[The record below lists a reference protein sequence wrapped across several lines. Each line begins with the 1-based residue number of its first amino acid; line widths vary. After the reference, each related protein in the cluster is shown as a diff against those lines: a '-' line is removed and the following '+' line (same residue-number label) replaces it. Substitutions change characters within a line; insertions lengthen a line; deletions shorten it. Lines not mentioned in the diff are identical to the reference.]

1 MSAPAGMPL
10 PLLALAILLAALMG
24 FAVQR
29 GATCMVAAVEEWI
42 SKRSARRSLAIG
54 EASLWVLGGLAVL
67 QLAGWA
73 RFMPQGFAVSRW
85 TVLGGLLLGLGAA
98 VNRACVFGAVAR
110 FGNGEWAYALTPAG
124 YFAGAA
130 LGAMALPVW
139 LPDARPVPLPGAAWL
154 LQPGAKTALVI
165 VAGGAG
171 LWMLWRLV
179 QPLGSPGDSN
189 DASGLHRLA
198 RWRRSIWRPHE
209 ATLVIGLSF
218 VLLLG
223 LAGRWT
229 YIELIGDAAHG
240 QWHDAGRRLLLLL
253 ALGAG
258 AARGGWTAHRFSPQ
272 PWRAL
277 LMARCVLGGALM
289 GLGAELVPGAND
301 GLILLGLP
309 LLWPHAWAAVAAMA
323 LSIAA
328 WFGLRAFRARDS

>member
-1 MSAPAGMPL
+1 MSSPADMSL
-10 PLLALAILLAALMG
+10 PTLALAVLLAALMG

-54 EASLWVLGGLAVL
+54 EASLWVLGGLAL
-67 QLAGWA
+67 MQLGGLA
-73 RFMPQGFAVSRW
+73 RFMPHGFAVTGW
-85 TVLGGLLLGLGAA
+85 TVLGGVLLGLGAA
-98 VNRACVFGAVAR
+98 VNRACVFGAVDR

-130 LGAMALPVW
+130 LGAMTLPGW
-139 LPDARPVPLPGAAWL
+139 LPDARPVALPGAAWL
-154 LQPGAKTALVI
+154 LRPEAATALVA
-165 VAGGAG
+165 VALGVG

-179 QPLGSPGDSN
+179 QPLWLPGDS
-189 DASGLHRLA
+189 AAPSGQRWLA
-198 RWRRSIWRPHE
+198 RWQRSIWRPHE
-209 ATLVIGLSF
+209 ATLIIGVSF

-229 YIELIGDAAHG
+229 YIELLGDGAHG
-240 QWHDAGRRLLLLL
+240 QWHDTGRRLLLFV

-258 AARGGWTAHRFSPQ
+258 AAWGGWTAHRFSPQ
-272 PWRAL
+272 PWGAAL
-277 LMARCVLGGALM
+277 VARCLLGGALM

-309 LLWPHAWAAVAAMA
+309 LLWPHAWVAVAAMA
-323 LSIAA
+323 RSIAA
-328 WFGLRAFRARDS
+328 WSGLRAFRPPGS